1 MIVLGSANM
10 DIVVRTTRAPRAG
23 ETILGR
29 DYALYPGGK
38 GANQAVAASR
48 AGANVTFIGCL
59 GRDPYGDSLTQA
71 LIADGIDTS
80 GIIRTATPTGVAIIT
95 VETSGENRI
104 IVIPGANHALT
115 EADFPVLTRPG
126 VLLAQLEIPVPVVL
140 AAAAA
145 HRAAGGTTILNIS
158 PIAGLDAP
166 TLAALRDAADILLVN
181 ETEAAGLLG
190 LDRLATPQTPA
201 PETPAFETAAIDLA
215 ADRRAAII
223 TLGAEGVVWAATTP
237 TTTTTGHLPRHQVT
251 TVDTTGCGDAFAGAF
266 AAAIERGTPIP
277 AAVAI
282 GNAAGA
288 LAATRPGAQPAMP
301 TEAEIT
307 ALLTAPS
314 PAPRL
319 PPEG

>member
-59 GRDPYGDSLTQA
+59 GRDPYGDSLTEA
-71 LIADGIDTS
+71 LAADGIDTS

-115 EADFPVLTRPG
+115 EADLPVLTHPG

-145 HRAAGGTTILNIS
+145 HRAAGGTTIINIS

-166 TLAALRDAADILLVN
+166 TVAALRDAADILLVN

-190 LDRLATPQTPA
+190 LDRLITP
-201 PETPAFETAAIDLA
+201 ETAAIDLA
-215 ADRRAAII
+215 ADRHAAII
-223 TLGAEGVVWAATTP
+223 TLGAEGVVWAAITP

-307 ALLTAPS
+307 ALLTAPP
-314 PAPRL
+314 PASRL